1 MSVMKTGCTDTEYA
15 VYNDV
20 EYDNG
25 YNYFVMIMV
34 LIIMS
39 RFLIA
44 IY

>member
-1 MSVMKTGCTDTEYA
+1 MKTGCTGSTDVE
-15 VYNDV
+15 YNDV

-25 YNYFVMIMV
+25 YEYFVMIMV
-34 LIIMS
+34 IIIMS